1 MPDGEVLDV
10 DLVLGEHV
18 RIFRR
23 EPVSLDMPV
32 LAMVMMEKPFLPA
45 MPVMKPPS
53 SISSPMDSKIIVPGW
68 SGSLVL
74 RMFSGMFF
82 LPGKVPSCSTCAPM

>member
-1 MPDGEVLDV
+1 
-10 DLVLGEHV
+10 
-18 RIFRR
+18 
-23 EPVSLDMPV
+23 MPV

-68 SGSLVL
+68 SGALVL
-74 RMFSGMFF
+74 RMLSGMFF
-82 LPGKVPSCSTCAPM
+82 SRTGKIVPSCRTCAPM